1 MIELPYT
8 KIDPKV
14 FPKWTTRQKPSTPQ
28 SPSPTPDVI
37 SDGNNENNDD
47 LNIVPTAATHPPQIT
62 DEPGGFND
70 DYDNITGLIQI
81 FWIGRS
87 RYQIDLIKV
96 INKKFIWLFL
106 VYCFVI

>member
-1 MIELPYT
+1 LEFKISETKNSEKLIELPYT

-37 SDGNNENNDD
+37 SDGNNENNDG

-70 DYDNITGLIQI
+70 DYDNITYWSGYKSFGLVN
-81 FWIGRS
+81 
-87 RYQIDLIKV
+87 LIIK
-96 INKKFIWLFL
+96 
-106 VYCFVI
+106 